1 MWTFYSARSTLA
13 PMSHLSSC
21 TLLKYFYSFP
31 ILSREMQTK
40 TTIVTKQKNKSSKTS
55 LNSPTMFLKSKRR
68 WVFFKAANTCIFLN
82 AVSAQPSW
90 FNGHRFRVWCKP
102 ALMAVSGSCT
112 DDNPKTSPTY
122 ERRWLAQGFSD
133 WSKPQQICESLD
145 ENLTWLAI
153 HGRRT
158 CVTCTELQSQQSGMG
173 PGPKRGPPGFQW
185 GIHCALF
192 HSFAIP

>member
-1 MWTFYSARSTLA
+1 MLWTFYSAGSTRP

-31 ILSREMQTK
+31 ILSREMPTK
-40 TTIVTKQKNKSSKTS
+40 RMIVTKQKNESFTEFSNYVFKEQK
-55 LNSPTMFLKSKRR
+55 K
-68 WVFFKAANTCIFLN
+68 VGFFKQPTHAFFLN

-90 FNGHRFRVWCKP
+90 FNGHRFRVWFKP
-102 ALMAVSGSCT
+102 ALMAASGSCT
-112 DDNPKTSPTY
+112 DNNPKTSPTY

-153 HGRRT
+153 HGTRT
-158 CVTCTELQSQQSGMG
+158 CLTCTALQSQQSGMG

-192 HSFAIP
+192 YSFAIP